1 MMTTEAAGTPIT
13 YKGRILNPLSYT
25 EFEDIP
31 DGALTVKEG
40 KIIKYGRFKE
50 QHTEEPNAVVVD
62 FGDKVI
68 APGLIDTHVHLPQ
81 YDVVAMDGYE
91 LLEWL
96 GHYIFPA
103 EKRFESTEVARE
115 ASARFFTDLKANGTT
130 TACVLGTVHKDST
143 DVAFEEAQRSGLR
156 IFMGKSMMDQN
167 SPDYLQEKT
176 AESLKSSEELCRKWH
191 GKERGKLNY
200 VFTPR
205 FPMCSL
211 DLMKQVSKLAMKHD
225 TYIQTHLSEN
235 REELRLVKALFP
247 EYRNYTHVY
256 ESANLLT
263 PKTIMAHCIYLDDDE
278 ISMLRKY
285 STKVAHCPSSNF
297 FLKSGIFN
305 AARIRDAGLDIGL
318 GSDVGGGP
326 SLSMLREMCNACYIS
341 KVNYILSEGKSN
353 SIDSTFAFYLATMG
367 GAKVLGLDDVVGNF
381 SIGKDADFIV
391 VDADKIDPLKNS
403 RGRKGKEML
412 SQLVHRGDDRVVS
425 WTYVQGVKVHGKD

>member
-1 MMTTEAAGTPIT
+1 MVEAAVT

-25 EFEDIP
+25 ELEDIP

-40 KIIKYGRFKE
+40 KIIKYGTFKE
-50 QHTEEPNAVVVD
+50 HTEPNVVD

-91 LLEWL
+91 RPEWL
-96 GHYIFPA
+96 DNYIFPA

-130 TACVLGTVHKDST
+130 TACVYGTVHKDST
-143 DVAFEEAQRSGLR
+143 DVAFEEARRSGLR
-156 IFMGKSMMDQN
+156 IFMGKVMMDQN
-167 SPDYLQEKT
+167 SPEFLQEKT
-176 AESLKSSEELCRKWH
+176 ADSLETSEELCKKWH
-191 GKERGKLNY
+191 RKERGKLNY

-205 FPMCSL
+205 FAPMCSL
-211 DLMKQVSKLAMKHD
+211 DLMKQVSKLAMKYD
-225 TYIQTHLSEN
+225 AYIQTHLSED
-235 REELRLVKALFP
+235 RGELRLVKALFP
-247 EYRNYTHVY
+247 NYRNYTHVY

-263 PKTIMAHCIYLDDDE
+263 RKTIMAHCIYLDDDE

-305 AARIRDAGLDIGL
+305 AARITDAGLDVGL
-318 GSDVGGGP
+318 GSDAGGGP
-326 SLSMLREMCNACYIS
+326 NLSMLREMCNACYTS

-367 GAKVLGLDDVVGNF
+367 GAKVLGLEHVVGNF
-381 SIGKDADFIV
+381 SIGKEADFIV

-425 WTYVQGVKVHGKD
+425 ATYVQGVKVHGKD

>member
-1 MMTTEAAGTPIT
+1 MVEAAVT

-25 EFEDIP
+25 ELEDIP

-40 KIIKYGRFKE
+40 KIIKYGTFKE
-50 QHTEEPNAVVVD
+50 HSEPNVVD

-91 LLEWL
+91 RPEWL
-96 GHYIFPA
+96 DNYIFPA
-103 EKRFESTEVARE
+103 EKRFESTEDAIE

-130 TACVLGTVHKDST
+130 TACVYGTVHKDST
-143 DVAFEEAQRSGLR
+143 DVAFEEARRSGLR
-156 IFMGKSMMDQN
+156 IFMGKVMMDQN
-167 SPDYLQEKT
+167 SPEFLQEKT
-176 AESLKSSEELCRKWH
+176 ADSLETSEELCKKWH
-191 GKERGKLNY
+191 RKERGKLNY

-205 FPMCSL
+205 FAPMCSL
-211 DLMKQVSKLAMKHD
+211 DLMKQVPKLAMKYD
-225 TYIQTHLSEN
+225 AYIQTHLSEY
-235 REELRLVKALFP
+235 RGELRVVKALFP
-247 EYRNYTHVY
+247 NYQNYTHVY

-263 PKTIMAHCIYLDDDE
+263 RKTIMAHCIYLDDDE
-278 ISMLRKY
+278 LSMLRKY
-285 STKVAHCPSSNF
+285 STKVVHCPSSNF

-305 AARIRDAGLDIGL
+305 VARITDAGLDVGL

-326 SLSMLREMCNACYIS
+326 NLSMLREMCNACYMS

-367 GAKVLGLDDVVGNF
+367 GAKVLGLEHVVGNF
-381 SIGKDADFIV
+381 SIGKEADFIV

-425 WTYVQGVKVHGKD
+425 ATYVQGVKVHGKD

>member
-1 MMTTEAAGTPIT
+1 MVEAAAVT

-25 EFEDIP
+25 ELEDIP

-40 KIIKYGRFKE
+40 KIVKYGRSKE
-50 QHTEEPNAVVVD
+50 RTESNVVD

-68 APGLIDTHVHLPQ
+68 TPGLIDTHVHLPQ
-81 YDVVAMDGYE
+81 YDVVAMDSYE
-91 LLEWL
+91 RPEWL
-96 GHYIFPA
+96 DNYIFPA

-130 TACVLGTVHKDST
+130 TACVYGTVHKDST
-143 DVAFEEAQRSGLR
+143 DVAFEEARRSGLR
-156 IFMGKSMMDQN
+156 IFMGKVMMDQN
-167 SPDYLQEKT
+167 SPEFLQEKT
-176 AESLKSSEELCRKWH
+176 AESLETSEELCKKWH
-191 GKERGKLNY
+191 RKERGKLNY

-205 FPMCSL
+205 FAPMCSL

-225 TYIQTHLSEN
+225 AYIQTHLSEY
-235 REELRLVKALFP
+235 RGELRLVKALFP
-247 EYRNYTHVY
+247 NYRNYTHVY

-263 PKTIMAHCIYLDDDE
+263 RKTIMAHCIYLDDDE

-305 AARIRDAGLDIGL
+305 AARITDAGLDVGL

-326 SLSMLREMCNACYIS
+326 NLSMLREMCNACYMS

-367 GAKVLGLDDVVGNF
+367 GAKVLGLEHVVGNF
-381 SIGKDADFIV
+381 SIGKEADFIV

-412 SQLVHRGDDRVVS
+412 SQLVHRGDDRAVS
-425 WTYVQGVKVHGKD
+425 ATYVQGVKVHGKD

>member
-1 MMTTEAAGTPIT
+1 MVEAGAAVT

-25 EFEDIP
+25 ELEDIP

-50 QHTEEPNAVVVD
+50 RGTEPNDVVVD

-68 APGLIDTHVHLPQ
+68 TPGLIDTHVHLPQ

-96 GHYIFPA
+96 DKYIYPA
-103 EKRFESTEVARE
+103 EKRFESTDVARE

-130 TACVLGTVHKDST
+130 TACVYGTVHKDST
-143 DVAFEEAQRSGLR
+143 DAAFEEAQRSGLR
-156 IFMGKSMMDQN
+156 IFMGKVMMDQN
-167 SPDYLQEKT
+167 SPEFLQEKT
-176 AESLKSSEELCRKWH
+176 ADSLEASEELCKKWH
-191 GKERGKLNY
+191 RKERGKLNY

-205 FPMCSL
+205 YAPSCSL
-211 DLMKQVSKLAMKHD
+211 DLMKQVSKLAIKYD
-225 TYIQTHLSEN
+225 AYIQTHLSEN
-235 REELRLVKALFP
+235 RVELRSVKALFP
-247 EYRNYTHVY
+247 DYRNYTHIY

-263 PKTIMAHCIYLDDDE
+263 RKTIMAHCIYLDDDE
-278 ISMLRKY
+278 ISMLKKY

-305 AARIRDAGLDIGL
+305 AARITDAGLDVGL

-326 SLSMLREMCNACYIS
+326 NLSMLREMCNACFMS

-367 GAKVLGLDDVVGNF
+367 GAKVLGLEHLIGNF
-381 SIGKDADFIV
+381 SIGKEADFIV

-403 RGRKGKEML
+403 RGRTGKEML

-425 WTYVQGVKVHGKD
+425 ATYVQGVKVEGKD

>member
-1 MMTTEAAGTPIT
+1 MVEAAVT

-25 EFEDIP
+25 ELEDIP
-31 DGALTVKEG
+31 DGALTIKEG

-50 QHTEEPNAVVVD
+50 HTEPNVVD

-68 APGLIDTHVHLPQ
+68 TPGLIDTHVHLPQ

-91 LLEWL
+91 RPEWL
-96 GHYIFPA
+96 DNYIFPA

-130 TACVLGTVHKDST
+130 TACVYGTVHKDST
-143 DVAFEEAQRSGLR
+143 DVAFEEARRSGLR
-156 IFMGKSMMDQN
+156 IFMGKVMMDQN
-167 SPDYLQEKT
+167 SPEFLQEKT
-176 AESLKSSEELCRKWH
+176 ADSLETSEELCKKWH
-191 GKERGKLNY
+191 RKERGKLNY

-205 FPMCSL
+205 FAPMCSL

-225 TYIQTHLSEN
+225 AYIQTHLSEY
-235 REELRLVKALFP
+235 RGELRLVKALFP
-247 EYRNYTHVY
+247 NYRNYTHVY

-263 PKTIMAHCIYLDDDE
+263 RKTIMAHCIYLDDDE

-305 AARIRDAGLDIGL
+305 AARITDAGLDVGL
-318 GSDVGGGP
+318 GSDAGGGP
-326 SLSMLREMCNACYIS
+326 NLSMLREMCNACYTS

-367 GAKVLGLDDVVGNF
+367 GAKVLGLEHVVGNF
-381 SIGKDADFIV
+381 SIGKEADFIV

-425 WTYVQGVKVHGKD
+425 ATYVQGVKVHGKD

>member
-1 MMTTEAAGTPIT
+1 MVEAAVT

-25 EFEDIP
+25 ELEDIP

-40 KIIKYGRFKE
+40 KIIKYGTFKE
-50 QHTEEPNAVVVD
+50 HTEPNVVD

-91 LLEWL
+91 RPEWL
-96 GHYIFPA
+96 DNYIFPA

-130 TACVLGTVHKDST
+130 TACVYGTVHKDST
-143 DVAFEEAQRSGLR
+143 DVAFEEARRSGLR
-156 IFMGKSMMDQN
+156 IFMGKVMMDQN
-167 SPDYLQEKT
+167 SPEFLQEKT
-176 AESLKSSEELCRKWH
+176 ADSLETSEELCKKWH
-191 GKERGKLNY
+191 KKERGKLNY
-200 VFTPR
+200 VYTPR
-205 FPMCSL
+205 FAPMCSL
-211 DLMKQVSKLAMKHD
+211 DLMKQVSKLAMKYD
-225 TYIQTHLSEN
+225 AYIQTHLSED
-235 REELRLVKALFP
+235 RGELRLVKALFP
-247 EYRNYTHVY
+247 NYRNYTHVY

-263 PKTIMAHCIYLDDDE
+263 RKTIMAHCIYLDDDE

-305 AARIRDAGLDIGL
+305 AARITDAGLDVGL

-326 SLSMLREMCNACYIS
+326 NLSMLREMCNASYMS

-367 GAKVLGLDDVVGNF
+367 GAKVLGLEHVVGNF
-381 SIGKDADFIV
+381 SIGKEADFIV

-425 WTYVQGVKVHGKD
+425 ATYVQGVKVHGKD

>member
-1 MMTTEAAGTPIT
+1 MVEAAVT

-25 EFEDIP
+25 ELEDIP

-40 KIIKYGRFKE
+40 KIIKYGTFKE
-50 QHTEEPNAVVVD
+50 HSEPNVVD

-91 LLEWL
+91 RPEWL
-96 GHYIFPA
+96 DNYIFPA

-130 TACVLGTVHKDST
+130 TACVYGTVHKDST
-143 DVAFEEAQRSGLR
+143 DVAFEEARRSGLR
-156 IFMGKSMMDQN
+156 IFMGKVMMDQN
-167 SPDYLQEKT
+167 SPEFLQEKT
-176 AESLKSSEELCRKWH
+176 ADSLETSEELCKKWH
-191 GKERGKLNY
+191 RKERGKLNY

-205 FPMCSL
+205 FAPMCSL
-211 DLMKQVSKLAMKHD
+211 DLMKQVPKLAMKYD
-225 TYIQTHLSEN
+225 AYIQTHLSEY
-235 REELRLVKALFP
+235 RGELRVVKALFP
-247 EYRNYTHVY
+247 NYQNYTHVY

-263 PKTIMAHCIYLDDDE
+263 RKTIMAHCIYLDDDE
-278 ISMLRKY
+278 LSMLRKY
-285 STKVAHCPSSNF
+285 STKVVHCPSSNF

-305 AARIRDAGLDIGL
+305 VARITDAGLDVGL

-326 SLSMLREMCNACYIS
+326 NLSMLREMCNACYMS

-367 GAKVLGLDDVVGNF
+367 GAKVLGLEHVVGNF
-381 SIGKDADFIV
+381 SIGKEADFIV

-412 SQLVHRGDDRVVS
+412 SQLVHRGDDRAVS
-425 WTYVQGVKVHGKD
+425 ATYVQGVKVHGKD

>member
-1 MMTTEAAGTPIT
+1 MVEAAVT

-25 EFEDIP
+25 ELEDIP

-50 QHTEEPNAVVVD
+50 RTESNVVD

-68 APGLIDTHVHLPQ
+68 TPGLIDTHVHLPQ

-91 LLEWL
+91 RSEWL
-96 GHYIFPA
+96 DNYIFPA

-130 TACVLGTVHKDST
+130 TACVYGTVHKDST
-143 DVAFEEAQRSGLR
+143 DVAFEEARRSSLR
-156 IFMGKSMMDQN
+156 IFMGKVMMDQN
-167 SPDYLQEKT
+167 SPEFLQEKT
-176 AESLKSSEELCRKWH
+176 ADSLETSEELCKKWH
-191 GKERGKLNY
+191 RKERGKLNY

-205 FPMCSL
+205 FAPMCSL
-211 DLMKQVSKLAMKHD
+211 DLMKQVPKLAMKYD
-225 TYIQTHLSEN
+225 AYIQTHLSEY
-235 REELRLVKALFP
+235 RGELRVVKALFP
-247 EYRNYTHVY
+247 NYQNYTHVY

-263 PKTIMAHCIYLDDDE
+263 RKTIMAHCIYLDDDE
-278 ISMLRKY
+278 LSMLRKY
-285 STKVAHCPSSNF
+285 STKVVHCPSSNF

-305 AARIRDAGLDIGL
+305 VARITDAGLDVGL

-326 SLSMLREMCNACYIS
+326 NLSMLREMCNACYMS

-367 GAKVLGLDDVVGNF
+367 GAKVLGLEHVVGNF
-381 SIGKDADFIV
+381 SIGKEADFIV

-425 WTYVQGVKVHGKD
+425 ATYVQGVKVHGKD

>member
-1 MMTTEAAGTPIT
+1 MVEAAVT

-25 EFEDIP
+25 ELEDIP

-50 QHTEEPNAVVVD
+50 RTESNVVD

-68 APGLIDTHVHLPQ
+68 TPGLIDTHVHLPQ

-91 LLEWL
+91 RSEWL
-96 GHYIFPA
+96 DNYIFPA

-130 TACVLGTVHKDST
+130 TACVYGTVHKDST
-143 DVAFEEAQRSGLR
+143 DVAFEEARRSSLR
-156 IFMGKSMMDQN
+156 IFMGKVMMDQN
-167 SPDYLQEKT
+167 SPEFLQEKT
-176 AESLKSSEELCRKWH
+176 ADSLETSEELCKKWH
-191 GKERGKLNY
+191 RKERGKLNY

-205 FPMCSL
+205 FAPTCSL

-225 TYIQTHLSEN
+225 AYIQTHLSEY
-235 REELRLVKALFP
+235 RGELRLVKALFP
-247 EYRNYTHVY
+247 NYRNYTHVY

-263 PKTIMAHCIYLDDDE
+263 RKTIMAHCIYLDDDE
-278 ISMLRKY
+278 LSMLRKY

-305 AARIRDAGLDIGL
+305 AARITDAGLDVGL

-326 SLSMLREMCNACYIS
+326 NLSMLKEMCNACNMS

-367 GAKVLGLDDVVGNF
+367 GAKVLGLEHVVGNF
-381 SIGKDADFIV
+381 SIGKEADFIV

-403 RGRKGKEML
+403 KGRKGKEML

-425 WTYVQGVKVHGKD
+425 ATYVQGVKVHGKD

>member
-1 MMTTEAAGTPIT
+1 MVEAAVT

-25 EFEDIP
+25 ELEDIP

-40 KIIKYGRFKE
+40 KIIKYGTFKE
-50 QHTEEPNAVVVD
+50 HSEPNVVD

-91 LLEWL
+91 RPEWL
-96 GHYIFPA
+96 DNYIFPA

-130 TACVLGTVHKDST
+130 TACVYGTVHKDST
-143 DVAFEEAQRSGLR
+143 DVAFEEARRSGLR
-156 IFMGKSMMDQN
+156 IFMGKVMMDQN
-167 SPDYLQEKT
+167 SPEFLQEKT
-176 AESLKSSEELCRKWH
+176 ADSLETSEELCKKWH
-191 GKERGKLNY
+191 RKERGKLNY

-205 FPMCSL
+205 FAPMCSL

-225 TYIQTHLSEN
+225 AYIQTHLSEY
-235 REELRLVKALFP
+235 RGELRLVKALFP
-247 EYRNYTHVY
+247 NYRNYTHVY

-263 PKTIMAHCIYLDDDE
+263 RKTIMAHCIYLDDDE

-305 AARIRDAGLDIGL
+305 AARITDAGLDVGL
-318 GSDVGGGP
+318 GSDAGGGP
-326 SLSMLREMCNACYIS
+326 NLSMLREMCNACYTS

-367 GAKVLGLDDVVGNF
+367 GAKVLGLEHVVGNF
-381 SIGKDADFIV
+381 SIGKEADFIV

-403 RGRKGKEML
+403 KGRKGKEML

-425 WTYVQGVKVHGKD
+425 ATYVQGVKVHGKD

>member
-1 MMTTEAAGTPIT
+1 MVEAAAVT

-25 EFEDIP
+25 ELEDIP

-40 KIIKYGRFKE
+40 KIVKYGRSKE
-50 QHTEEPNAVVVD
+50 RTESNVVD

-68 APGLIDTHVHLPQ
+68 TPGLIDTHVHLPQ
-81 YDVVAMDGYE
+81 YDVVAMDSYE
-91 LLEWL
+91 RSEWL
-96 GHYIFPA
+96 DNYIFPA
-103 EKRFESTEVARE
+103 EKRFESKEVATE

-130 TACVLGTVHKDST
+130 TACVYGTVHKDST
-143 DVAFEEAQRSGLR
+143 DVAFEEARRSGLR
-156 IFMGKSMMDQN
+156 IFMGKVMMDQN
-167 SPDYLQEKT
+167 SPEFLQEKT
-176 AESLKSSEELCRKWH
+176 AESLETSEELCKKWH
-191 GKERGKLNY
+191 RKERGKLNY

-205 FPMCSL
+205 FAPMCSL

-225 TYIQTHLSEN
+225 AYIQTHLSEY
-235 REELRLVKALFP
+235 RGELRLVKALFP
-247 EYRNYTHVY
+247 NYRNYTHVY

-263 PKTIMAHCIYLDDDE
+263 RKTIMAHCIYLDDDE

-305 AARIRDAGLDIGL
+305 AARITDAGLDVGL
-318 GSDVGGGP
+318 GSDAGGGP
-326 SLSMLREMCNACYIS
+326 NLSMLREMCNACYTS

-367 GAKVLGLDDVVGNF
+367 GAKVLGLEHVVGNF
-381 SIGKDADFIV
+381 SIGKEADFIV

-425 WTYVQGVKVHGKD
+425 ATYVQGVKVHGKD

>member
-1 MMTTEAAGTPIT
+1 MVEAAVT

-25 EFEDIP
+25 ELEDIP

-50 QHTEEPNAVVVD
+50 RTESNVVD

-68 APGLIDTHVHLPQ
+68 TPGLIDTHVHLPQ

-91 LLEWL
+91 RSEWL
-96 GHYIFPA
+96 DNYIFPA

-130 TACVLGTVHKDST
+130 TACVYGTVHKDST
-143 DVAFEEAQRSGLR
+143 DVAFEEARRSSLR
-156 IFMGKSMMDQN
+156 IFMGKVMMDQN
-167 SPDYLQEKT
+167 SPEFLQEKT
-176 AESLKSSEELCRKWH
+176 ADSLETSEELCKKWH
-191 GKERGKLNY
+191 RKERGKLNY

-205 FPMCSL
+205 FAPMCSL
-211 DLMKQVSKLAMKHD
+211 DLMKQVPKLAMKYD
-225 TYIQTHLSEN
+225 AYIQTHLSEY
-235 REELRLVKALFP
+235 RGELRVVKALFP
-247 EYRNYTHVY
+247 NYQNYTHVY

-263 PKTIMAHCIYLDDDE
+263 RKTIMAHCIYLDDDE
-278 ISMLRKY
+278 LSMLRKY
-285 STKVAHCPSSNF
+285 STKVVHCPSSNF

-305 AARIRDAGLDIGL
+305 VARITDAGLDVGL

-326 SLSMLREMCNACYIS
+326 NLSMLREMCNACYMS

-367 GAKVLGLDDVVGNF
+367 GAKVLGLEHVVGNF
-381 SIGKDADFIV
+381 SIGKEADFIV

-403 RGRKGKEML
+403 KGRKGKEML

-425 WTYVQGVKVHGKD
+425 ATYVQGVKVHGKD

>member
-1 MMTTEAAGTPIT
+1 MVEAAVT

-25 EFEDIP
+25 ELEDIP
-31 DGALTVKEG
+31 DGALTIKEG

-50 QHTEEPNAVVVD
+50 HTEPNVVD

-68 APGLIDTHVHLPQ
+68 TPGLIDTHVHLPQ

-91 LLEWL
+91 RPEWL
-96 GHYIFPA
+96 NNYIFPA

-130 TACVLGTVHKDST
+130 TACVYGTVHKDST
-143 DVAFEEAQRSGLR
+143 DVAFEEARRSGLR
-156 IFMGKSMMDQN
+156 IFMGKVMMDQN
-167 SPDYLQEKT
+167 SPEFLQEKT
-176 AESLKSSEELCRKWH
+176 AESLETSEELCKKWH
-191 GKERGKLNY
+191 RKERGKLNY

-205 FPMCSL
+205 FAPMCSL

-225 TYIQTHLSEN
+225 AYIQTHLSEY
-235 REELRLVKALFP
+235 RGELRLVKALFP
-247 EYRNYTHVY
+247 NYRNYTHVY

-263 PKTIMAHCIYLDDDE
+263 RKTIMAHCIYLDDDE
-278 ISMLRKY
+278 LSMLRKY

-305 AARIRDAGLDIGL
+305 AARITDAGLDVGL
-318 GSDVGGGP
+318 GSDAGGGP
-326 SLSMLREMCNACYIS
+326 NLSMLREMCNACYTS

-367 GAKVLGLDDVVGNF
+367 GAKVLGLEHVVGNF
-381 SIGKDADFIV
+381 SIGKEADFIV

-403 RGRKGKEML
+403 KGRKGKEML

-425 WTYVQGVKVHGKD
+425 ATYVQGVKVHGKD

>member
-1 MMTTEAAGTPIT
+1 MVEATASVT

-25 EFEDIP
+25 ELEDIP

-50 QHTEEPNAVVVD
+50 HTELNVVD

-68 APGLIDTHVHLPQ
+68 APGLIDAHVHLPQ

-91 LLEWL
+91 RPEWL
-96 GHYIFPA
+96 DNYIFPA

-130 TACVLGTVHKDST
+130 TACVYGTVHKDST
-143 DVAFEEAQRSGLR
+143 DVAFEEARRSGLR
-156 IFMGKSMMDQN
+156 IFMGKVMMDQN
-167 SPDYLQEKT
+167 SPEFLQEKT
-176 AESLKSSEELCRKWH
+176 ADSLEASEELCKKWH
-191 GKERGKLNY
+191 RKERGKLNY

-205 FPMCSL
+205 FAPTCSL
-211 DLMKQVSKLAMKHD
+211 DLMKQVSKLAVKYD
-225 TYIQTHLSEN
+225 SYIQTHLSED

-247 EYRNYTHVY
+247 DYRNYTHVY

-263 PKTIMAHCIYLDDDE
+263 RKTIMAHCIYLDDNE

-285 STKVAHCPSSNF
+285 STKVAHCPSSNL

-305 AARIRDAGLDIGL
+305 AARITDAGLDVGL

-326 SLSMLREMCNACYIS
+326 NLSMLREMCNACYMS

-367 GAKVLGLDDVVGNF
+367 GAKVLGLEHVAGNF
-381 SIGKDADFIV
+381 SIGKEADFIV
-391 VDADKIDPLKNS
+391 VDADKIDPLENS

-425 WTYVQGVKVHGKD
+425 ATYVQGVKVHGKDY

>member
-1 MMTTEAAGTPIT
+1 MVEAAVT

-25 EFEDIP
+25 ELEDIP

-50 QHTEEPNAVVVD
+50 RTESNVVD

-68 APGLIDTHVHLPQ
+68 TPGLIDTHVHLPQ

-91 LLEWL
+91 RSEWL
-96 GHYIFPA
+96 DNYIFPA

-130 TACVLGTVHKDST
+130 TACVYGTVHKDST
-143 DVAFEEAQRSGLR
+143 DVAFEEARRSGLR
-156 IFMGKSMMDQN
+156 IFMGKVMMDQN
-167 SPDYLQEKT
+167 SPEFLQEKT
-176 AESLKSSEELCRKWH
+176 ADSLETSEELCKKWH
-191 GKERGKLNY
+191 RKERGKLNY

-205 FPMCSL
+205 FAPMCSL
-211 DLMKQVSKLAMKHD
+211 DLMKQVPKLAMKYD
-225 TYIQTHLSEN
+225 AYIQTHLSEN
-235 REELRLVKALFP
+235 RGELRLMKDLFP
-247 EYRNYTHVY
+247 NYRNYTHVY

-263 PKTIMAHCIYLDDDE
+263 RKTIMAHCIYLDDDE
-278 ISMLRKY
+278 LSMLRKY

-305 AARIRDAGLDIGL
+305 AARITDAGLDVGL
-318 GSDVGGGP
+318 GSDAGGGP
-326 SLSMLREMCNACYIS
+326 NLSMLREMCNACYTS

-367 GAKVLGLDDVVGNF
+367 GAKVLGLEHVVGNF
-381 SIGKDADFIV
+381 SIGKEADFIV

-403 RGRKGKEML
+403 KGRKGKEML

-425 WTYVQGVKVHGKD
+425 ATYVQGVKVHGKD

>member
-1 MMTTEAAGTPIT
+1 MVEAGAAVT

-25 EFEDIP
+25 EFEDIL

-50 QHTEEPNAVVVD
+50 LRTEPNDVVVD

-81 YDVVAMDGYE
+81 YDVVAMDSYE
-91 LLEWL
+91 RPEWL
-96 GHYIFPA
+96 DKYIFPA
-103 EKRFESTEVARE
+103 EKRFESREVARE

-130 TACVLGTVHKDST
+130 TACVYGTVHKDST

-156 IFMGKSMMDQN
+156 IFMGKVMMDQN
-167 SPDYLQEKT
+167 SPEFLQEKT
-176 AESLKSSEELCRKWH
+176 ADSLEASEELCKKWH
-191 GKERGKLNY
+191 RKERGKLNY

-205 FPMCSL
+205 FAPSCSL
-211 DLMKQVSKLAMKHD
+211 DLMKQVSKLAIKHD

-235 REELRLVKALFP
+235 RVELRSVKALFP
-247 EYRNYTHVY
+247 DYRNYTHVY

-263 PKTIMAHCIYLDDDE
+263 RKTIMAHCIYLDDDE

-305 AARIRDAGLDIGL
+305 ATRITDAGLDVGL

-326 SLSMLREMCNACYIS
+326 NLSMLREMCNACYMS

-367 GAKVLGLDDVVGNF
+367 GAKVLGLEHLVGNF
-381 SIGKDADFIV
+381 SIGKEADFIV

-425 WTYVQGVKVHGKD
+425 ATYVQGVRVDGKD

>member
-1 MMTTEAAGTPIT
+1 MVEAAAVT

-25 EFEDIP
+25 ELEDIP

-40 KIIKYGRFKE
+40 KIVKYGRSKE
-50 QHTEEPNAVVVD
+50 RTESNVVD

-68 APGLIDTHVHLPQ
+68 TPGLIDTHVHLPQ
-81 YDVVAMDGYE
+81 YDVVAMDSYE
-91 LLEWL
+91 RSEWL
-96 GHYIFPA
+96 DNYIFPA
-103 EKRFESTEVARE
+103 EKRFESKEVATE

-130 TACVLGTVHKDST
+130 TACVYGTVHKDST
-143 DVAFEEAQRSGLR
+143 DVAFEEARRSGLR
-156 IFMGKSMMDQN
+156 IFMGKVMMDQN
-167 SPDYLQEKT
+167 SPEFLQEKT
-176 AESLKSSEELCRKWH
+176 AESLETSEELCKKWH
-191 GKERGKLNY
+191 RKERGKLNY

-205 FPMCSL
+205 FAPMCSL

-225 TYIQTHLSEN
+225 AYIQTHLSEY
-235 REELRLVKALFP
+235 RGELRLVKALFP
-247 EYRNYTHVY
+247 NYRNYTHVY

-263 PKTIMAHCIYLDDDE
+263 RKTIMAHCIYLDDDE
-278 ISMLRKY
+278 LSMLRKY

-305 AARIRDAGLDIGL
+305 AARITDAGLDVGL

-326 SLSMLREMCNACYIS
+326 NLSMLREMCNACYMS

-367 GAKVLGLDDVVGNF
+367 GAKVLGLEHVVGNF
-381 SIGKDADFIV
+381 SIGKEADFIV

-425 WTYVQGVKVHGKD
+425 ATYVQGVKVHGKD

>member
-1 MMTTEAAGTPIT
+1 MVEAAVT
-13 YKGRILNPLSYT
+13 YKGRILNPISYT
-25 EFEDIP
+25 ELEDIP

-50 QHTEEPNAVVVD
+50 ERTEPNVVVD

-68 APGLIDTHVHLPQ
+68 TPGLIDTHVHLPQ

-91 LLEWL
+91 RPEWL
-96 GHYIFPA
+96 DNYIFPA

-130 TACVLGTVHKDST
+130 TACVYGTVHKDST
-143 DVAFEEAQRSGLR
+143 DVAFEEARRSSLR
-156 IFMGKSMMDQN
+156 IFMGKVMMDQN
-167 SPDYLQEKT
+167 SPEFLQEKT
-176 AESLKSSEELCRKWH
+176 ADSLEASEELCKKWH
-191 GKERGKLNY
+191 RKERGKLNY

-205 FPMCSL
+205 FAPTCSL

-225 TYIQTHLSEN
+225 AYIQTHLSEN
-235 REELRLVKALFP
+235 RGELRLVKALFP
-247 EYRNYTHVY
+247 DYRNYTHVY

-263 PKTIMAHCIYLDDDE
+263 RKTIMAHCIYLDDDE

-305 AARIRDAGLDIGL
+305 AARMTEAGLDVGL

-326 SLSMLREMCNACYIS
+326 NLSMLREMCNACYMS

-367 GAKVLGLDDVVGNF
+367 GAKVLGLEHVVGNF
-381 SIGKDADFIV
+381 SIGKEADFIV

-403 RGRKGKEML
+403 RGRRGKEML

-425 WTYVQGVKVHGKD
+425 ATYVQGVKVHGKD

>member
-1 MMTTEAAGTPIT
+1 MVEAAVT

-25 EFEDIP
+25 ELEDIP

-50 QHTEEPNAVVVD
+50 RGTEPNVVD

-68 APGLIDTHVHLPQ
+68 TPGLIDTHVHLPQ

-91 LLEWL
+91 RPEWL
-96 GHYIFPA
+96 DNYIFPA

-130 TACVLGTVHKDST
+130 TACVYGTVHKDST
-143 DVAFEEAQRSGLR
+143 DVAFEEARRSSLR
-156 IFMGKSMMDQN
+156 IFMGKVMMDQN
-167 SPDYLQEKT
+167 SPEFLQEKT
-176 AESLKSSEELCRKWH
+176 AESLETSEELCKKWH
-191 GKERGKLNY
+191 RKERGKLNY

-205 FPMCSL
+205 FAPMCSL

-225 TYIQTHLSEN
+225 AYIQTHLSEY
-235 REELRLVKALFP
+235 RGELRLVKALFP
-247 EYRNYTHVY
+247 NYRNYTHVY

-263 PKTIMAHCIYLDDDE
+263 RKTIMAHCIYLDDDE

-305 AARIRDAGLDIGL
+305 AARITDAGLDVGL
-318 GSDVGGGP
+318 GSDAGGGP
-326 SLSMLREMCNACYIS
+326 NLSMLREMCNACYTS

-367 GAKVLGLDDVVGNF
+367 GAKVLGLEHVVGNF
-381 SIGKDADFIV
+381 SIGKEADFIV

-403 RGRKGKEML
+403 KGRKGKEML

-425 WTYVQGVKVHGKD
+425 ATYVQGVKVHGKD

>member
-1 MMTTEAAGTPIT
+1 MVEAAAVT

-25 EFEDIP
+25 ELEDIP

-40 KIIKYGRFKE
+40 KIIKYGKFRE
-50 QHTEEPNAVVVD
+50 RGTESNVVVD

-68 APGLIDTHVHLPQ
+68 TPGLIDTHVHLPQ

-91 LLEWL
+91 RPEWFDN
-96 GHYIFPA
+96 YIFPA
-103 EKRFESTEVARE
+103 EKRFKSTDVARE

-130 TACVLGTVHKDST
+130 TACVYGTVHKDST
-143 DVAFEEAQRSGLR
+143 DVAFEEAQGSGLR
-156 IFMGKSMMDQN
+156 IFMGKVMMDQN
-167 SPDYLQEKT
+167 SPEFLQEKT
-176 AESLKSSEELCRKWH
+176 ADSLEASEELCKKWH
-191 GKERGKLNY
+191 RKERGKLNY

-205 FPMCSL
+205 FAPMCSL

-225 TYIQTHLSEN
+225 AYIQTHLSEY
-235 REELRLVKALFP
+235 REELRLVKAFFP
-247 EYRNYTHVY
+247 DYLNYTHVY

-263 PKTIMAHCIYLDDDE
+263 QKTIMAHCIYLDDYE

-305 AARIRDAGLDIGL
+305 AARIIDAGLDLGL

-326 SLSMLREMCNACYIS
+326 NLPMLREICNASYMS

-353 SIDSTFAFYLATMG
+353 SIDSTSAFYLATMG
-367 GAKVLGLDDVVGNF
+367 GAKVLGLEHVVGNF
-381 SIGKDADFIV
+381 SIGKEADFIV

-403 RGRKGKEML
+403 SGRKGKEML

-425 WTYVQGVKVHGKD
+425 ATYVQGVKIHGKDY

>member
-1 MMTTEAAGTPIT
+1 MVEAAVT

-25 EFEDIP
+25 ELEDIP

-40 KIIKYGRFKE
+40 KIIRYGTFKE
-50 QHTEEPNAVVVD
+50 HTEPNVVD

-91 LLEWL
+91 RPEWL
-96 GHYIFPA
+96 DNYIFPA

-130 TACVLGTVHKDST
+130 TACVYGTVHKDST
-143 DVAFEEAQRSGLR
+143 DVAFEEARRSGLR
-156 IFMGKSMMDQN
+156 IFMGKVMMDQN
-167 SPDYLQEKT
+167 SPEFLQEKT
-176 AESLKSSEELCRKWH
+176 ADSLETSEELCKKWH
-191 GKERGKLNY
+191 RKERGKLNY

-205 FPMCSL
+205 FAPMCSL
-211 DLMKQVSKLAMKHD
+211 DLMKQVPKLAMKYD
-225 TYIQTHLSEN
+225 AYIQTHLSEY
-235 REELRLVKALFP
+235 RGELRVVKALFP
-247 EYRNYTHVY
+247 NYQNYTHVY

-263 PKTIMAHCIYLDDDE
+263 RKTIMAHCIYLDDDE
-278 ISMLRKY
+278 LSMLRKY

-305 AARIRDAGLDIGL
+305 VARITDAGLDVGL

-326 SLSMLREMCNACYIS
+326 NLSMLREMCNACYMS

-367 GAKVLGLDDVVGNF
+367 GAKVLGLEHVVGNF
-381 SIGKDADFIV
+381 SIGKEADFIV

-425 WTYVQGVKVHGKD
+425 ATYVQGVKVHGKD

>member
-1 MMTTEAAGTPIT
+1 MVEAASAVT
-13 YKGRILNPLSYT
+13 YKGRILNPLSYA
-25 EFEDIP
+25 ELEDIP

-50 QHTEEPNAVVVD
+50 RTEPNIVVD

-68 APGLIDTHVHLPQ
+68 TPGLIDTHVHLPQ

-91 LLEWL
+91 RPEWL
-96 GHYIFPA
+96 DNYIFPA

-115 ASARFFTDLKANGTT
+115 ASARFFTDLKVNGTT
-130 TACVLGTVHKDST
+130 TACVYGTVHKDST
-143 DVAFEEAQRSGLR
+143 DAAFEEARRSGLR
-156 IFMGKSMMDQN
+156 IFMGKVMMDQN
-167 SPDYLQEKT
+167 SPEFLQEKT
-176 AESLKSSEELCRKWH
+176 ADSLETSEELCKKWH
-191 GKERGKLNY
+191 RKERGKLNY

-205 FPMCSL
+205 FAPMCSL
-211 DLMKQVSKLAMKHD
+211 YLMKQVSKLAMKYD
-225 TYIQTHLSEN
+225 AYIQTHLSED
-235 REELRLVKALFP
+235 RGELRLVKVLFP
-247 EYRNYTHVY
+247 DYRNYTHVY
-256 ESANLLT
+256 ENANLLT
-263 PKTIMAHCIYLDDDE
+263 RKTIMAHCIYLDDDE

-305 AARIRDAGLDIGL
+305 AARIIDAGLDVGL

-326 SLSMLREMCNACYIS
+326 NLSMLKEMCNACYMS

-367 GAKVLGLDDVVGNF
+367 GAKVLGLEHVVGNF
-381 SIGKDADFIV
+381 SIGKEADFIV
-391 VDADKIDPLKNS
+391 VDADKIDPLENS

-425 WTYVQGVKVHGKD
+425 ATYVQGVKVHGKD

>member
-1 MMTTEAAGTPIT
+1 MVEAAAVI

-25 EFEDIP
+25 ELQDIP

-50 QHTEEPNAVVVD
+50 RGTEANVVVD

-68 APGLIDTHVHLPQ
+68 TPGLIDTHVHLPQ

-91 LLEWL
+91 RPEWL
-96 GHYIFPA
+96 DNYIFPA
-103 EKRFESTEVARE
+103 EKRFESTEVAKE

-130 TACVLGTVHKDST
+130 TACVYGTVHKDST
-143 DVAFEEAQRSGLR
+143 DIAFEEARKSGLR
-156 IFMGKSMMDQN
+156 IFMGKVMMDQN
-167 SPDYLQEKT
+167 SPEFLQEKT
-176 AESLKSSEELCRKWH
+176 ADSLEASEQLCKKWH
-191 GKERGKLNY
+191 RKERGKLNY

-205 FPMCSL
+205 FAPMCSL
-211 DLMKQVSKLAMKHD
+211 DLMKQVSKLAMKYD
-225 TYIQTHLSEN
+225 AYIQTHLSED
-235 REELRLVKALFP
+235 RQELTLVKALFP
-247 EYRNYTHVY
+247 DYRNYTHVY

-263 PKTIMAHCIYLDDDE
+263 RKTIVAHCIYLDDDE
-278 ISMLRKY
+278 ISTLRKY

-305 AARIRDAGLDIGL
+305 AARIIDAGLDIGL

-326 SLSMLREMCNACYIS
+326 NLSMLREMCNACYMS
-341 KVNYILSEGKSN
+341 KVNFILSEGKSN
-353 SIDSTFAFYLATMG
+353 SINSTFAFYLATMG
-367 GAKVLGLDDVVGNF
+367 GAKVLGLEHIVGNF
-381 SIGKDADFIV
+381 SIGKEADFIV

-425 WTYVQGVKVHGKD
+425 ATYVQGVKVHGKDY